1 MRAIGIIL
9 AGGNNHR
16 MRELS
21 QKRAICAMPI
31 AGSYRSID
39 FTLSN
44 MTNSHIQKVAVFTQ
58 YNARS
63 LNEHLNSSKWW
74 DFGRKQGG
82 LYVFTPAVTA
92 ENSNWYRG
100 TADAI
105 YQNLQFLKDSHEP
118 YVVIASGDCVY
129 KLDYNKV
136 LEYHIEKK
144 ADITVV
150 CRDMEA
156 GTNVER
162 FGTIRM
168 NEESRIEEFEEKPL
182 QAKTN
187 TISCGIYVVR
197 RRLLIEMIEKCA
209 EEDRYDFVR
218 DILIR
223 YKDLKRIYGYK
234 IKDYWRNIA
243 SVDDYYSTNMDFLKA
258 DVRNYFFKQYPD
270 VYSKVDDLPP
280 AKYNPGSQVRN
291 SLVSSGCIVNG
302 VVENSVIWRKND
314 YYSTNMDFLKA
325 DVRNYFFKQY
335 PDVYS
340 KVDDLPPAKYNPGS
354 QVRNSLVSSGCIVNG
369 VVENS
374 VIFKKSYIGNNC
386 VIKNSII
393 LNDVY
398 IGDNTH
404 IENCIVESRDTIRA
418 NSYFVGEG
426 EVKIVVERNERYV
439 I

>member
-1 MRAIGIIL
+1 MRAIGIVL

-16 MRELS
+16 MQELS
-21 QKRAICAMPI
+21 QKRAICAMPV

-44 MTNSHIQKVAVFTQ
+44 MSNSHIQKVAVLTQ

-63 LNEHLNSSKWW
+63 LNEHLSSSKWW

-82 LYVFTPAVTA
+82 LFVLTPTVTA
-92 ENSNWYRG
+92 DNSNWYRG

-105 YQNLQFLKDSHEP
+105 YQNLTFLKNSHEP
-118 YVVIASGDCVY
+118 YVVIASGDGVY
-129 KLDYNKV
+129 KLDFNKV
-136 LEYHIEKK
+136 LEYHIDKK

-150 CRDMEA
+150 CRDMEP

-162 FGTIRM
+162 FGTVRM

-197 RRLLIEMIEKCA
+197 RRQLIEMIEKCA

-218 DILIR
+218 DIL
-223 YKDLKRIYGYK
+223 KRIYGYK
-234 IKDYWRNIA
+234 IKEYWRNIA
-243 SVDDYYSTNMDFLKA
+243 SVEDYFKTNMDFLKPE
-258 DVRNYFFKQYPD
+258 VRNYFFKQYPD
-270 VYSKVDDLPP
+270 IYSKVDDLPP
-280 AKYNPGSQVRN
+280 AKYNVGSSVRN
-291 SLVSSGCIVNG
+291 SLI
-302 VVENSVIWRKND
+302 
-314 YYSTNMDFLKA
+314 
-325 DVRNYFFKQY
+325 
-335 PDVYS
+335 
-340 KVDDLPPAKYNPGS
+340 
-354 QVRNSLVSSGCIVNG
+354 SSGCIVNG

-398 IGDNTH
+398 IGDNTY

-418 NSYFVGEG
+418 NSRYVGEEG
-426 EVKIVVERNERYV
+426 KIKIVVEKNERYTL
-439 I
+439 